1 MCSMVPAISTTPA
14 VEEWRQIAGFEGLY
28 EVSNLGRVRSLDR
41 VIVRSD
47 GRSYIKQGQILTL
60 TPNIGRRGY
69 LRVALSKGHKQ
80 YKHFEVHRLVALHFV
95 EGYQPGLVVNHKNE
109 IKTDNRAVNL
119 EWCTYQYNL
128 TYSDV
133 VAWKRKP
140 VYQYDL
146 QGNFIAKHKCCADV
160 EKNLSKYKGA
170 MTHVMYESKRGEWEG
185 YLWSYKERTKEQ
197 WQNILKDHKSSR
209 RRIAQCSDDG
219 TEIARY
225 NTMQKAADKFGV
237 SVSAISLCCRGKQA
251 ACAGYRW
258 KYIDN

>member
-1 MCSMVPAISTTPA
+1 MCFMERAISTTAANEVWVA
-14 VEEWRQIAGFEGLY
+14 VKGFEGLY
-28 EVSNLGRVRSLDR
+28 EVSDQGRVRSLDR
-41 VIVRSD
+41 VIVRRD
-47 GRSYIKQGQILTL
+47 GTSYIKHGQMLTL
-60 TPNIGRRGY
+60 TPNTKKGY

-133 VAWKRKP
+133 IAWKRKP

-146 QGNFIAKHKCCADV
+146 QGNFIAKHKCCADA
-160 EKNLSKYKGA
+160 EKMLGTYQGA
-170 MTHVMYESKRGEWEG
+170 MVHVMYESKRGEWEG
-185 YLWSYKERTKEQ
+185 YLWSFEERTQEQ
-197 WQNILKDHKSSR
+197 WMEILKAHKSSR

-219 TEIARY
+219 TEIARFS
-225 NTMQKAADKFGV
+225 TMAKASEKFGV
-237 SVSAISLCCRGKQA
+237 SVSALWSCCNGISKQ
-251 ACAGYRW
+251 CAGYRW
-258 KYIDN
+258 KYVDN